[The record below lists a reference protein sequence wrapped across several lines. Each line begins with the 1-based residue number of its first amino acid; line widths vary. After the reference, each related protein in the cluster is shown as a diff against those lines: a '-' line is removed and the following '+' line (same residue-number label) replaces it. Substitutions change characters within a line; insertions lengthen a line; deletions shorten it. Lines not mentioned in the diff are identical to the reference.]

1 MTLDTGINDAS
12 VAATHRTVWALG
24 DYALMAEEVMAPLG
38 PALVEATGIR
48 PGVRVLDVA
57 AGSGNI
63 SLPAAA
69 TGAAVVSTDL
79 TPELLRRSQARA
91 KARGLTIDYREANA
105 QALPFGNGEFD
116 VVMSAIGV
124 QFAPDQQRAAA
135 ELVRVCRPGGTIGV
149 ISWTPEGFF
158 GRMLA
163 TIRPYRPSL
172 SHPVPPAALWGARAT
187 SPRCS
192 ATEIGGVATT
202 RGMLAVNRFDSAE
215 AVHDVLQA
223 ALRPDDRGLREHR
236 PQPGAGRR
244 ARRPARRTRAAL
256 PRRRHH
262 GMGVP
267 AGHRRKRRPSSR
279 RLQVDVGVQVDV
291 GLAAGGGEGRQGT
304 HQPVPLR
311 RGHLRHDGR
320 DLRHAGAR

>member
-1 MTLDTGINDAS
+1 MTLDSTVSDAS

-38 PALVEATGIR
+38 PTLVEATGVG

-69 TGAAVVSTDL
+69 AGAAVVSTDL
-79 TPELLRRSQARA
+79 TPELLLRSRDRAAARA
-91 KARGLTIDYREANA
+91 LKIDYREANA
-105 QALPFGNGEFD
+105 HALPFGDGEFD

-124 QFAPDQQRAAA
+124 QFAPDQQRAAD

-172 SHPVPPAALWGARAT
+172 SHPVPPAALWGRPGYVTALLGERISEITTARGT
-187 SPRCS
+187 
-192 ATEIGGVATT
+192 
-202 RGMLAVNRFDSAE
+202 LAVNRFGSAE
-215 AVHDVLQA
+215 AVHA
-223 ALRPDDRGLREHR
+223 YFK
-236 PQPGAGRR
+236 
-244 ARRPARRTRAAL
+244 
-256 PRRRHH
+256 RHYGPTIEAYANISH
-262 GMGVP
+262 NRV
-267 AGHRRKRRPSSR
+267 
-279 RLQVDVGVQVDV
+279 
-291 GLAAGGGEGRQGT
+291 LAAELDAQLVELAQHHLVDGT
-304 HQPVPLR
+304 MRWEYLLVTATKR
-311 RGHLRHDGR
+311 S
-320 DLRHAGAR
+320 A